1 MMWACILHTNLCS
14 QTHSQMKNNLCLFQ
28 SKFQV
33 MTIHLPDCDCMCF
46 PGWHHVASN
55 YQGFCVLLCKV
66 TINIITPIT
75 NITRII
81 VIIIV
86 ITITVSIIPLCTKN
100 MSTGNFTCVIV
111 CVCVYVFFTVARER
125 SFPKLTSHAGT
136 WHAHK
141 HTLKDS
147 KKYLCLKLWRWQRQW
162 RVISLQVG
170 SDILLSFSL
179 FSIQYPCKLSM
190 CTQDSACK
198 IALASLRHWCQSQH
212 VKSDIRLEMDVVRM
226 DRACV
231 RPVW

>member
-1 MMWACILHTNLCS
+1 MQGHHQHHHPYHQYHQNHRHHHRYHHHCQHHPTVHKKHVYWQFH
-14 QTHSQMKNNLCLFQ
+14 
-28 SKFQV
+28 V
-33 MTIHLPDCDCMCF
+33 CD
-46 PGWHHVASN
+46 
-55 YQGFCVLLCKV
+55 
-66 TINIITPIT
+66 
-75 NITRII
+75 R
-81 VIIIV
+81 
-86 ITITVSIIPLCTKN
+86 
-100 MSTGNFTCVIV
+100 
-111 CVCVYVFFTVARER
+111 VCVYVFFTVARER